1 MSVTERRIALSR
13 KIVYSLFTTVLILI
27 AVEVIARSLG
37 YGQRVVAVPD
47 PRVGFR
53 LLPSQDRTTPRGQH
67 MRINSLG
74 MRDEEFPR
82 EKPAGEYRILL
93 LGDSLT
99 FGIDVEQDEIFARRV
114 AVSLREKSKGT
125 IRVMNGAV
133 QGYDTSNERDWL
145 RTFGFDL
152 APDLVV
158 VLFYPNDIEFQERK
172 FNLLE
177 FPGRD
182 LLRLTATFEWM
193 ESKYLESESK
203 RLGMSGEANDLKAR
217 QWKELIAKYKGGAAM
232 NPDDPK
238 DKQGTIVARG
248 ILFEMAAECAKR
260 NIKFAVAMIPA
271 FANTRDPKLPNIMG
285 GLGFDLKNAT
295 IANVN
300 LLDAMVPHHPACWLE
315 WDEGHLSTLG
325 HEKLA
330 AAFETWLLS
339 TGWLPL
345 PR

>member
-1 MSVTERRIALSR
+1 MRVSERRIALSR
-13 KIVYSLFTTVLILI
+13 KIVYSLVTTALILMAI
-27 AVEVIARSLG
+27 EFVARALG

-47 PRVGFR
+47 SRVGFR

-67 MRINSLG
+67 IRINSLG

-82 EKPAGEYRILL
+82 QKPAGEFRILL

-114 AVSLREKSKGT
+114 ATSLRGKSQGT

-158 VLFYPNDIEFQERK
+158 VMFYPNDIEFQERK

-193 ESKYLESESK
+193 ESKYLESESQ

-217 QWKELIAKYKGGAAM
+217 QWKELLAKYKGGAAM

-248 ILFEMAAECAKR
+248 ILIEMAAECAKR
-260 NIKFAVAMIPA
+260 NIRFAVAMIPA

-295 IANVN
+295 IPYVN

-330 AAFETWLLS
+330 AALENWLLS
-339 TGWLPL
+339 SGWLPI